1 MAKSYFLITYHPS
14 FMSLENPKIERK
26 ESYCIQGFCSHELRL
41 GAKSGQ
47 EESNHNQHN
56 MKEAVTQDDD
66 IKEANAMEV
75 NAALLC

>member
-1 MAKSYFLITYHPS
+1 
-14 FMSLENPKIERK
+14 
-26 ESYCIQGFCSHELRL
+26 LRL

>member
-1 MAKSYFLITYHPS
+1 
-14 FMSLENPKIERK
+14 
-26 ESYCIQGFCSHELRL
+26 LRL
-41 GAKSGQ
+41 GPKSGQ

-56 MKEAVTQDDD
+56 MKEAAVTQDDD